1 MLKISFNTFKLTTG
15 VGLFILLVTSC
26 IKNDIPYPRIP
37 ANFRTFEV
45 ADQSG
50 TAQIDSTAR
59 TVDLELSEVADIYNV
74 KVEGYTLTPGARI
87 TSPVDTLTTID
98 LSNPLSVTLSLYQD
112 YEWTITATQP
122 IERYFTVA
130 NQIGETA
137 IDVPGRRVI
146 FSIPETVA
154 LNEVKVENV
163 KLGPAGS
170 EMVPDL
176 SGRTVDFTRAV
187 EVVVTEHGRSSTWT
201 IYAEQLRTTVFTTAA
216 DAWTNVAWI
225 YGEAEAGK
233 DNGIE
238 YRRADESE
246 WTRVPDEWLTINGGN
261 ILARIIHLQPE
272 TEYAARAFSND
283 EKGAE
288 LTFTTQGVAQMPN
301 SNFEDWWLN
310 GKVWNPWAEGGES
323 YWDTGN
329 KGATTLGTS
338 NSLPT
343 DDTPT
348 GTGRAAMLKTEF
360 KGIGAIGKLAAG
372 SIFTGLYV
380 RTDGTNGILSFGRP
394 FNQRPTHLK
403 GYLKYNCATISNT
416 TAGYESLAGQPDT
429 CIVWIALIDSPEPF
443 EVRTNPKNQHIFD
456 PSGPEVVAYGRV
468 QYGETIPNYIPFD
481 VELNYVSTSRVPNY
495 IITVA
500 SASKYGDYF
509 TGGVGS
515 VLCVDD
521 LQLLYDY

>member
-1 MLKISFNTFKLTTG
+1 MAFATGMALLTG
-15 VGLFILLVTSC
+15 LVTSC
-26 IKNDIPYPRIP
+26 IKNDIPYPRIQ
-37 ANFRTFEV
+37 ANIRTFEV
-45 ADQSG
+45 ADQIG

-59 TVDLELSEVADIYNV
+59 SVEVVLEEVADIYDV
-74 KVEGYTLTPGARI
+74 KVLGYTLTPDSHI
-87 TSPVDTLTTID
+87 TSPSDTLTSLD
-98 LSNPLSVTLSLYQD
+98 LSNPIQVTVSLYQD
-112 YEWTITATQP
+112 YVWTISASQP

-146 FSIPETVA
+146 FSISETVP
-154 LNEVKVENV
+154 LTDVKVETM
-163 KLGPAGS
+163 KLGPVGS
-170 EMVPDL
+170 TTVPDL
-176 SGRTVDFTRAV
+176 AGQTVNFTSGV
-187 EVVVTEHGRSSTWT
+187 EVEVTEHGRTAKWT
-201 IYAEQLRTTVFTTAA
+201 LYAEQLRTTVFTTAA
-216 DAWTNVAWI
+216 DAWTNVAWV

-238 YRRADESE
+238 YRRADEQE
-246 WTRVPDEWLTINGGN
+246 WTRVPEEWLTVNGGN
-261 ILARIIHLQPE
+261 IVARIIHLQAE
-272 TEYAARAFSND
+272 TEYVARAFSNE

-329 KGATTLGTS
+329 KGSTTLGTS
-338 NSLPT
+338 NTLPT

-348 GTGRAAMLKTEF
+348 GTGKAAMLKTEF

-394 FNQRPTHLK
+394 FTQHPTRMK
-403 GYLKYNCATISNT
+403 GFLKYNCAPISHT
-416 TAGYESLAGQPDT
+416 TSGFESLAGKPDT
-429 CIVWIALIDSPEPF
+429 CIVWIALIDSAEPF

-456 PSGPEVVAYGRV
+456 PSGPEVIAYGKV
-468 QYGETIPNYIPFD
+468 QYGETIPNYISFD

-521 LQLLYDY
+521 LELLYDY